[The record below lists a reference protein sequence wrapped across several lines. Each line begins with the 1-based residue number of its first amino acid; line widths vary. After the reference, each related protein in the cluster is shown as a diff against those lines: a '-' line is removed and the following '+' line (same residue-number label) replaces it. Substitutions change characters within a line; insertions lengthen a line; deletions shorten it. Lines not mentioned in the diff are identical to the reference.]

1 MRVPEMYSR
10 REFLQLSSALLVAAA
25 GPSNLYAEAGS
36 APAAKIRVSCR
47 DAHLRETGAPDCWAA
62 MKQIGISAVE
72 VVVNEDLACP
82 ALFHP
87 QKMYNMGSPEAIKA
101 LQDDLKA
108 NGFEITAFMM
118 ANRFEERLEK
128 ELEWCNK
135 VVDGAKQLGARAIR
149 IDVVPHQRQGDEFL
163 KFAIS
168 LGKKLVQ
175 MTEGSEV
182 RFAIEN
188 HGNTTNRPDFLDPLF
203 EGVGS
208 PNLGLTLDTA
218 NFYWFGHP
226 LDELY
231 GIYEKYASR
240 VFHTHCKSIRFPE
253 DKRNERRPVGW
264 EYGKYACPVFEG
276 DIDFGRVAEI
286 LKKAGYQNDLC
297 IEDES
302 LGKYPESE
310 RGNILKKEV
319 EYLNRFV

>member
-1 MRVPEMYSR
+1 MRVPVNYSR
-10 REFLQLSSALLVAAA
+10 REFLQLSSALLVTAA
-25 GPSNLYAEAGS
+25 GPANLFAESGG

-62 MKQIGISAVE
+62 MKQIGITAVE

-87 QKMYNMGSPEAIKA
+87 QKMYNIGSPEAIKA
-101 LQDDLKA
+101 LQDDLQA
-108 NGFEITAFMM
+108 NGFAITAFMM

-135 VVDGAKQLGARAIR
+135 VVNGAKLLDARAIR
-149 IDVVPHQRQGDEFL
+149 IDVVPRQLPGDEFL

-168 LGKKLVQ
+168 LGQKLVK
-175 MTEGSEV
+175 MTEGSDV

-188 HGNTTNRPDFLDPLF
+188 HGNTTNRPEFLDPLF

-226 LDELY
+226 LDQLY

-240 VFHTHCKSIRFPE
+240 VFHTHCKSIRYPE
-253 DKRNERRPVGW
+253 DQRNVRRPIGW
-264 EYGKYACPVFEG
+264 EYGQYACPVFEG
-276 DIDFGRVAEI
+276 DIDFGRVADI
-286 LKKAGYQNDLC
+286 LKKAGYQNDFC

-319 EYLNRFV
+319 EHLSRFV